1 MGSKGDQRRALAS
14 PPHAILYKPVLLTW
28 LDCFTIDLWQCPRV
42 AGSAGPP
49 RLGDEPVREQLQVTV
64 DSWVVSVSQVDI
76 GWSGVRLGTE
86 GISPAA
92 V

>member
-1 MGSKGDQRRALAS
+1 MGSKGDQKRALAS
-14 PPHAILYKPVLLTW
+14 SLHTILYQPVLLTW

-49 RLGDEPVREQLQVTV
+49 RLGDEPVRGQLQVTV

-76 GWSGVRLGTE
+76 GWSGVRLGL
-86 GISPAA
+86 AA